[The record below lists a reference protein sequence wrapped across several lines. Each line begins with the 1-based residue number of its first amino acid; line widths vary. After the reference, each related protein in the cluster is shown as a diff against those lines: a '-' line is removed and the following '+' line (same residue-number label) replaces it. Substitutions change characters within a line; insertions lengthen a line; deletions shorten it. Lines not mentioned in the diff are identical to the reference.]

1 MTQEIPQRSHSDSSA
16 ELGLKHT
23 TLRSA
28 EQLAQ
33 NLSSLRLLKSLRRY
47 LATKGSMREITVL
60 FYLASLFF
68 QPFAIQ
74 AAISNV

>member
-1 MTQEIPQRSHSDSSA
+1 MTQEIPQRPHSDSSA